1 MNKKDYLYC
10 YGNIR
15 DAMKNICLSC
25 QENERCKGCDVF
37 DDLHKLRKIIHEHFE
52 LVEKYESLKEKQTP
66 KKPNLEGDGYDDKGN
81 LIYDTWICPNCEKHY
96 ELDYDEYDYCP
107 NCGQKIFWENEDE

>member
-1 MNKKDYLYC
+1 MNKYQKSLDYIVKNSCPMKTCCSECKINKSCNSLAKDRI
-10 YGNIR
+10 NI
-15 DAMKNICLSC
+15 L
-25 QENERCKGCDVF
+25 Q
-37 DDLHKLRKIIHEHFE
+37 E
-52 LVEKYESLKEKQTP
+52 LVDKETP

-107 NCGQKIFWENEDE
+107 NCGQKILWGDEDE